1 MRHGYAR
8 RCQRKRNRFLVYKLM
23 RFVDDFMNKYY
34 FNLPKFRTYED
45 AYNATEA
52 EYLERYGVP
61 RYKNYDVF
69 RSALSRWLAQG
80 RNK

>member
-1 MRHGYAR
+1 
-8 RCQRKRNRFLVYKLM
+8 M
-23 RFVDDFMNKYY
+23 RFVDDFMNRYY
-34 FNLPKFRTYED
+34 FNLPKYRTYED
-45 AYNATEA
+45 AYKATED
-52 EYLERYGVP
+52 EYYGKYKVF

>member
-1 MRHGYAR
+1 
-8 RCQRKRNRFLVYKLM
+8 M

-69 RSALSRWLAQG
+69 RSALLYRLQ
-80 RNK
+80 

>member
-1 MRHGYAR
+1 M
-8 RCQRKRNRFLVYKLM
+8 VYKLM

-52 EYLERYGVP
+52 EYLERYGSP